1 MKAFGHGSHWDCP
14 RPCCACFS
22 IAVRLLVDSS
32 FFSST
37 DWSSKDL
44 ILFAFVDIVKI
55 AMNVRIKSQ
64 DDQIIE
70 LQQSEIIFT

>member
-1 MKAFGHGSHWDCP
+1 M
-14 RPCCACFS
+14 
-22 IAVRLLVDSS
+22 DSS